1 MTHKE
6 NLLIEIYNLR
16 NQIAEIKGNKIVNI
30 DEFSQTRKFR
40 DEAASWK
47 EIELKL
53 RIEQLKDNLAKAK
66 VEAAQQAAADAFY
79 ATEEGQAFKRE
90 CEEKRALLYIEF
102 ENNENAT
109 LLSLDIQVK
118 AALGAQWKVDR
129 LSTTYMELAV
139 TDENNKKIFGQSVS
153 IHFEKERWGDCKQRF
168 EINVGTCGS
177 HELLPADRTRTM
189 AEFYIGIGKLH
200 AYIELLEQMRDTLL
214 GYAEKEANIQKEV
227 RDLDALVKNPT
238 RA

>member
-1 MTHKE
+1 MTRKE

-40 DEAASWK
+40 DEASEWK
-47 EIELKL
+47 EFELKL
-53 RIEQLKDNLAKAK
+53 RIEELKKNLEKAK
-66 VEAAQQAAADAFY
+66 VEAEQQAAADAFY
-79 ATEEGQAFKRE
+79 ATEEGQSFKRE

-118 AALGAQWKVDR
+118 AALGAQWKVGR
-129 LSTTYMELAV
+129 LSTSYVELAV
-139 TDENNKKIFGQSVS
+139 VDADNKPIFGQSVS
-153 IHFEKERWGDCKQRF
+153 IYYEKKCWLGGERFQ
-168 EINVGTCGS
+168 INVGTCGS
-177 HELLPADRTRTM
+177 HDLLPEERGYTM
-189 AEFYIGIGKLH
+189 ADFHIGIGKLH
-200 AYIELLEQMRDTLL
+200 ANIELLEQMRDTLF

>member
-1 MTHKE
+1 MTRKE

-30 DEFSQTRKFR
+30 DEFNQTRKFR
-40 DEAASWK
+40 DEAAEWK
-47 EIELKL
+47 EFELKL
-53 RIEQLKDNLAKAK
+53 RIEQLKVNLAQAK
-66 VEAAQQAAADAFY
+66 TEAEQQAAADAFY

-109 LLSLDIQVK
+109 LLSLDIQAK

-153 IHFEKERWGDCKQRF
+153 IHFEKERWGDGKQRF

-200 AYIELLEQMRDTLL
+200 ANTELLETIKDALFY
-214 GYAEKEANIQKEV
+214 YAERIADIQKEV

>member
-1 MTHKE
+1 MTRKE

-40 DEAASWK
+40 DEASEWK
-47 EIELKL
+47 KIELKL
-53 RIEQLKDNLAKAK
+53 RIEQLKANLAQAK
-66 VEAAQQAAADAFY
+66 TEAEQQAAADAFY

-153 IHFEKERWGDCKQRF
+153 IYYEKKCWLGGERFQ
-168 EINVGTCGS
+168 INVGTCGS
-177 HELLPADRTRTM
+177 HDLLPEERGYTM

-200 AYIELLEQMRDTLL
+200 ANIELLEQMRDTLF

-227 RDLDALVKNPT
+227 RELDELIKNPT